1 LQASVIGTSIEV
13 INDGMMML
21 SINVLWIILGATGL
35 VFVVLLT
42 LKLTKQINYDSF
54 TFVLTILFSF
64 VTFIFVDLIPHWDNE
79 IVRTIAI
86 IAILV
91 TVMTAYYF
99 LFNTIFN
106 SIIIRS
112 HSAYAIK
119 NEYEMDEQ
127 EVVESTEKIKN
138 STKQSGEEFVE
149 V

>member
-1 LQASVIGTSIEV
+1 
-13 INDGMMML
+13 
-21 SINVLWIILGATGL
+21 
-35 VFVVLLT
+35 
-42 LKLTKQINYDSF
+42 
-54 TFVLTILFSF
+54 LFSF
-64 VTFIFVDLIPHWDNE
+64 ITFIFVDLIPHWDNE

-91 TVMTAYYF
+91 AVMTAYYF